1 MPKRKAEPKHITQN
15 KRIATVTRVGVQ
27 GAPLATRGFSANYG
41 SSPGEKK
48 VSDKPSWIDASN
60 PTVTERDQLIFKVN
74 TDGAFTLLHAPKIGT
89 DFTSRVGRKTCAKSI
104 YIRGVI
110 AIRRAITEASASA
123 FHSSAQQVRC
133 IVFVDWQPNGAPA
146 TTGQLLKFTTTAAP
160 TQQLN
165 LNNRDRFH
173 IIKDKVWYFDPLP
186 ASAGSL
192 NRTGASVKIYK
203 KINIETTFNGNNSTG
218 DAPTDSQGGIGDIT
232 TGAIYMMWIGQ
243 HSPDGTN
250 NTECEFR
257 GTTRIRFDDL

>member
-1 MPKRKAEPKHITQN
+1 MPKRKAEAKHITQN

-27 GAPLATRGFSANYG
+27 GAPLATRGFAPGYG

-48 VSDKPSWIDASN
+48 VSDRPSWIDSTNTDDDA
-60 PTVTERDQLIFKVN
+60 RDQLIFKVN
-74 TDGAFTLLHAPKIGT
+74 RAGAFTLLHVPKIGT
-89 DFTSRVGRKTCAKSI
+89 DFTSRIGRKTCAKSL

-110 AIRRAITEASASA
+110 AIRRTITEASASA
-123 FHSSAQQVRC
+123 SYSSAQQVRC
-133 IVFVDWQPNGAPA
+133 IVFVDYQPNGAAPSL
-146 TTGQLLKFTTTAAP
+146 GDVIKLQVNGAP

-173 IIKDKVWYFDPLP
+173 IIKDKVWYFDPVT
-186 ASAGSL
+186 ASAGAL

-203 KINIETTFNGNNSTG
+203 KLNIETTFNGNNSAG
-218 DAPTDSQGGIGDIT
+218 AAPTDSQGSIGDIT
-232 TGAIYMMWIGQ
+232 TGAIYMLWIGQ
-243 HSPDGTN
+243 HSVDNTN